1 MQTFIIDERKTL
13 NRIRW
18 LDTILQ
24 VRLDSENNQNKPN
37 DYSLGVAFRNTG
49 RDIPC
54 VKRGKLQD
62 LKLVLN

>member
-1 MQTFIIDERKTL
+1 MVKNFIIDKRKTL

-49 RDIPC
+49 RVIYLAL
-54 VKRGKLQD
+54 KGKSC
-62 LKLVLN
+62 KT